1 MLRMRDMIED
11 DRVRAGITDVLR
23 ESGEAELA
31 DAYAEADRR
40 TDLIAALGDRLEE
53 VATALE
59 RIAVDPASPSSVA
72 LVMDFA
78 TALRLCGPPEARR
91 GAPLEWQKGTPAGWW
106 RAIDSKGTSWDVGP
120 GSWATV

>member
-59 RIAVDPASPSSVA
+59 RIAVDPASPVQRPACHGLRHSA
-72 LVMDFA
+72 A
-78 TALRLCGPPEARR
+78 ALRPTGGPTWCAPGVAERHARR
-91 GAPLEWQKGTPAGWW
+91 VVA
-106 RAIDSKGTSWDVGP
+106 SY
-120 GSWATV
+120 